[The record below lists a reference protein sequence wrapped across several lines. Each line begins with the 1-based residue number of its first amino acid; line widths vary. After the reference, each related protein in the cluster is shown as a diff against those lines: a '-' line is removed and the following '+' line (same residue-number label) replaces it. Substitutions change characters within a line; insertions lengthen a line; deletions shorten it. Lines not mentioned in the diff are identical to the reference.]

1 MYRIGGR
8 QRSDD
13 ASCRRAAVGIPPL
26 QYWTS
31 NHTPLTGVGTMS
43 GGEFDWGG
51 RLRKGIGGAQR
62 FPQNGWK
69 PFEECKG
76 IRELDCETDGS
87 SRYESRT

>member
-1 MYRIGGR
+1 MTPVARESLLGYHPYNTGFLTDRHESGG
-8 QRSDD
+8 
-13 ASCRRAAVGIPPL
+13 
-26 QYWTS
+26 W
-31 NHTPLTGVGTMS
+31 TMS

-69 PFEECKG
+69 PFAECKG
-76 IRELDCETDGS
+76 RRELDCDADER